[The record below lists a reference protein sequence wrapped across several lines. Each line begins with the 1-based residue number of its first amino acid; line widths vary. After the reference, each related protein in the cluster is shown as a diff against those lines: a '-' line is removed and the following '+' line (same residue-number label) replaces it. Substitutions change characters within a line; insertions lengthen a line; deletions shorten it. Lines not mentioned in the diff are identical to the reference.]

1 MARKL
6 IYLFLIV
13 FIFAT
18 SCSTSKKESHEI
30 EWLSF
35 EEGLKKAQKENKLI
49 LMDIYAK
56 WCHWCNVMENTTYR
70 NRKVIELI
78 KKYYIPV
85 RVDADKYPDINK
97 KYNQGGLPSTL
108 ILDKNGDI
116 VWGAIYVPPDD
127 MIKTL
132 NKFANMSPEEIK
144 KYVEKNKSIQQSKFK
159 KFSKKTKE
167 KEINPTF
174 IDLTYNVFSKK
185 FDEFYGGFIG
195 APKFPNEELPYFLM
209 LHSLF
214 NGSTTSHLILTLEG
228 YAKLIDPVEGGIYR
242 YGTMEDWSEPHY
254 EKLLKDQGEL
264 SVLFFDSYSFLG
276 KRKYLEYANEILRFA
291 QNKLYDKKSNLF
303 YNSQGADIVDE
314 HGTILVSGEEF
325 FIKTEEE
332 REEIIKSV
340 GYAPNIDK
348 TVYFGNNALIT
359 KALFYSYV
367 FNNNSE
373 DLKIAKKV
381 LNSIEKYGLTK
392 DGIKHTKNTN
402 KHYLNAQVYYLEALI
417 TAYEVT
423 GDKRYFNK
431 ILKFTDLLIN
441 KYYSKDMG
449 IFIDLEEV
457 GLNLKR
463 ISFIDDIYSLNS
475 RLVKDLYAVHVISG
489 KEKYWNTME
498 KLAKSLPREL
508 KLSIALAYY
517 VYLYPPLITH
527 IIGDEKDKYS
537 FIESGFKAFPYYNY
551 TQFVNKNDK
560 QMLKTIGYKGEEKTV
575 AYICNFQTCFKKEQQ
590 PQNLKK
596 YIFEILKNY
605 KPVTEFQLSN

>member
-1 MARKL
+1 MIRKSTYL
-6 IYLFLIV
+6 ILIT
-13 FIFAT
+13 FILT
-18 SCSTSKKESHEI
+18 ISCSTQKKESHEI
-30 EWLSF
+30 KWLSF
-35 EEGLKKAQKENKLI
+35 EKGLKKAQKENKLI
-49 LMDIYAK
+49 LMDIYGK

-78 KKYYIPV
+78 NKYYIPV
-85 RVDADKYPDINK
+85 RVDADKFPDINK

-108 ILDKNGDI
+108 ILDKNGNI
-116 VWGAIYVPPDD
+116 VFGGIYIPPDD
-127 MIKTL
+127 MIKIL
-132 NKFANMSPEEIK
+132 NKFAKMSPEEIQ
-144 KYVEKNKSIQQSKFK
+144 KYVERNKKIQESKFK
-159 KFSKKTKE
+159 KFTKNTKE
-167 KEINPTF
+167 KDINPTF
-174 IDLTYNVFSKK
+174 IDLTYSVLSKK

-214 NGSTTSHLILTLEG
+214 NGSTNTHLIKTLDR
-228 YAKLIDPVEGGIYR
+228 YAKLIDTVEGGIYR

-291 QNKLYDKKSNLF
+291 KDKLYDKKSNFF

-325 FIKTEEE
+325 FTKSEQE
-332 REEIIKSV
+332 REEIMKSV

-348 TVYFGNNALIT
+348 TIYFGNNALIV
-359 KALFYSYV
+359 KALFYSYI
-367 FNNNSE
+367 FNNNLQ
-373 DLKIAKKV
+373 DLEIAEKV
-381 LNSIEKYGLTK
+381 LHNIEKYGLTK
-392 DGIKHTKNTN
+392 DGIKHTKETD

-417 TAYEVT
+417 TAYETT
-423 GDKRYFNK
+423 GNKKYFK
-431 ILKFTDLLIN
+431 KMLKFTNLLIE
-441 KYYSKDMG
+441 KYYSKEIG

-463 ISFIDDIYSLNS
+463 ISFIDDIFSLNS
-475 RLVKDLYAVHVISG
+475 RLVKDLYAVHVFSG
-489 KEKYWNTME
+489 KEKYKTTME
-498 KLAKSLPREL
+498 KLAKFLPREL

-527 IIGDEKDKYS
+527 IVGFEKDKS
-537 FIESGFKAFPYYNY
+537 IFIESNFKAFPYYNY

-560 QMLKTIGYKGEEKTV
+560 EMLKIIGYKGENKTV
-575 AYICNFQTCFKKEQQ
+575 AYICNSRTCFKKEYD
-590 PQNLKK
+590 PLNFKK
-596 YIFEILKNY
+596 DIFEILKNY
-605 KPVTEFQLSN
+605 KPITEFKF